1 MNCSTAE
8 IILFLAINWIV
19 LNIGMLIGAW
29 WQSRKPSDAE
39 MRLIHHM
46 KDEHSIDFPENSK
59 IKSPDDW
66 PRGGI

>member
-1 MNCSTAE
+1 MNYSTVE

-46 KDEHSIDFPENSK
+46 KDEHGKDYE
-59 IKSPDDW
+59 
-66 PRGGI
+66 